1 MPPMR
6 ASTVGHPRNRLAD
19 LRGGSRLAVDAV
31 AGITDLVQ
39 ALHGRIARAPTAL
52 GGPLVGGAVDGIT
65 ALVYKSIRGVTRA
78 VGGGIDLALGAAA
91 PALGQIESSPVRE
104 ALLAALNGVLGDY
117 LAATGNPL
125 AIPMRLR
132 RHGRPLT
139 LTREALAAAYPA
151 PRARLLLLVHGLCMN
166 DLAWRRNGH
175 DHGTALARALH
186 ASRIDLHYNSGLHIS
201 TNGHALAHLL
211 EALVAAWPMPV
222 QEIAIL
228 AHSMGGLVARSAQHS
243 AQAAGLA
250 WPGKLRRLVFLGTPH
265 HGAPLERGGH
275 WIDLLLEQ
283 LPVTAPFAR
292 LGKIRS
298 AGITDL
304 RHGLVLDEE
313 WQGRDRFARHAPP
326 RRPLPLPAGV
336 ECYAVAAT
344 TGTAGTTG
352 GGLRQKLLGD
362 GLVPVSSALG
372 EHRDP
377 RLALA
382 FAPER
387 RWIAGGCNHLDLLS
401 SPEVY
406 ARLHNWLT
414 AATRPSRRRR

>member
-1 MPPMR
+1 MTSAP
-6 ASTVGHPRNRLAD
+6 SNHITD

-39 ALHGRIARAPTAL
+39 ALHGKIARAPTAL
-52 GGPLVGGAVDGIT
+52 GGPLVGGAVNGIT
-65 ALVYKSIRGVTRA
+65 ALVYRSIRGVTRA
-78 VGGGIDLALGAAA
+78 VGGGIDLALGAVA
-91 PALGQIESSPVRE
+91 PALGQIESSPARE

-132 RHGRPLT
+132 RGGKALT
-139 LTREALAAAYPA
+139 LTHEALDAAYPA
-151 PRARLLLLVHGLCMN
+151 PSAKLLLLVHGLCM
-166 DLAWRRNGH
+166 DDRAWQRKGH
-175 DHGTALARALH
+175 DHGAALARAIS

-211 EALVAAWPMPV
+211 EALLEAWPVPV

-228 AHSMGGLVARSAQHS
+228 THSMGGLIARSALHT
-243 AQAAGLA
+243 AQRDGLA

-265 HGAPLERGGH
+265 LGAPLERGGH

-283 LPVTAPFAR
+283 MPVTAPFAR

-304 RHGLVLDEE
+304 RHGLVLDEQ
-313 WQGRDRFARHAPP
+313 WQGRDRYARHGAP
-326 RRPLPLPAGV
+326 RTTLPLPADV
-336 ECYAVAAT
+336 QCCAVAAT
-344 TGTAGTTG
+344 TGAPDD
-352 GGLRQKLLGD
+352 GLRHKLLGD
-362 GLVPVSSALG
+362 GLVPVPSALG

-382 FAPER
+382 FEPQR
-387 RWIAGGCNHLDLLS
+387 RWIAYGCNHLDLLS
-401 SPEVY
+401 SAEVY
-406 ARLHNWLT
+406 ARLRGWLSEP
-414 AATRPSRRRR
+414 TR